1 MKRLSRNDIETI
13 SEKFVKAYF
22 ELPEIKKSQVYRI
35 EPELMLEKVLGLT
48 IEYMHLSYDGSILGM
63 TSFGEL
69 GVQVFENNDDEA
81 FFFLDGKTV
90 LVESDLNYDNNL
102 KGRKNNYRLGGMAGK
117 YTCGC
122 NSASEVSD
130 RKRNVFVWAW
140 G

>member
-90 LVESDLNYDNNL
+90 LVESAFNDETSSGT
-102 KGRKNNYRLGGMAGK
+102 KI
-117 YTCGC
+117 
-122 NSASEVSD
+122 V
-130 RKRNVFVWAW
+130 
-140 G
+140 